1 MTGRRGMTAI
11 DEMPA
16 GRELDAL
23 VAEKVM
29 GWRITAWN
37 DGEPWGN
44 REVFPPFEPINGI
57 PADCDCISHSEAGE
71 PPHYSTDIAA
81 AWEVVEKMNVDYDVM
96 VRQQRFKPDVWEC
109 YIVRNGPFG
118 PYDRDFWEGRA
129 DTAPLA
135 ICRATLK
142 TVNA

>member
-1 MTGRRGMTAI
+1 MNI
-11 DEMPA
+11 DDMPA

-29 GWRITAWN
+29 GWCITAWN

-81 AWEVVEKMNVDYDVM
+81 AWEVVEKLDGGGERGTFWWMISSPGNDTMYSARIFEGSV
-96 VRQQRFKPDVWEC
+96 E
-109 YIVRNGPFG
+109 IVGAMAP
-118 PYDRDFWEGRA
+118 
-129 DTAPLA
+129 TAPLA
-135 ICRATLK
+135 ICRAALR
-142 TVNA
+142 TVV

>member
-1 MTGRRGMTAI
+1 MNT
-11 DEMPA
+11 DDLPA

-81 AWEVVEKMNVDYDVM
+81 AWEVVEKLWD
-96 VRQQRFKPDVWEC
+96 E
-109 YIVRNGPFG
+109 
-118 PYDRDFWEGRA
+118 DFHVQFQLVHQVTAGKWRVEFPTRKVPHHNYVFAHA
-129 DTAPLA
+129 DTASLA
-135 ICRATLK
+135 ICRAALK
-142 TVNA
+142 AVA

>member
-1 MTGRRGMTAI
+1 VSI

-29 GWRITAWN
+29 GWCITAWN

-81 AWEVVEKMNVDYDVM
+81 AWEVIEKAF
-96 VRQQRFKPDVWEC
+96 RS
-109 YIVRNGPFG
+109 GFG
-118 PYDRDFWEGRA
+118 LTYLEYLEPPQWHCNSGLPCDEFGCDELCA
-129 DTAPLA
+129 TANTAPLA

>member
-1 MTGRRGMTAI
+1 MNI

-23 VAEKVM
+23 VAKKVM

-81 AWEVVEKMNVDYDVM
+81 AWEVVEKMEACPYPHGAEIGSAYVDGLDG
-96 VRQQRFKPDVWEC
+96 
-109 YIVRNGPFG
+109 YIVAFGRGGPEPIDVAEF
-118 PYDRDFWEGRA
+118 A
-129 DTAPLA
+129 VTAPLA
-135 ICRATLK
+135 ICRAALK
-142 TVNA
+142 AVDA

>member
-1 MTGRRGMTAI
+1 MQI
-11 DEMPA
+11 DDMPA

-81 AWEVVEKMNVDYDVM
+81 AWEVFQKVTDLGYIPAIAQCTSGWACDFWTEEAADETGRVDYIHKFREYGQVS
-96 VRQQRFKPDVWEC
+96 
-109 YIVRNGPFG
+109 
-118 PYDRDFWEGRA
+118 
-129 DTAPLA
+129 APLA
-135 ICRATLK
+135 ICRAALK
-142 TVNA
+142 VVGA